1 MNGEWNPDPKRRNEF
16 PALAIGVPLTIHVA
30 RSATRPLSSVL
41 PPLLRS
47 SVLIPFS
54 PPPSL
59 LESMDSVQK
68 TSIGLDENIAGA
80 LAYALGWIT
89 GVGLLIV
96 EHENQFVRFHA
107 MQSSIAFGALCALW
121 FIGFSIPIL
130 GWVLSIMVVTPVSA
144 LVWLLMLYKAY
155 RGERFK
161 LPIAGDIAEQRL

>member
-1 MNGEWNPDPKRRNEF
+1 
-16 PALAIGVPLTIHVA
+16 
-30 RSATRPLSSVL
+30 
-41 PPLLRS
+41 
-47 SVLIPFS
+47 
-54 PPPSL
+54 
-59 LESMDSVQK
+59 MDSVKK